1 MIRSEKIY
9 KYKYSSLHL
18 LLYLIFGIVTYTR
31 DTFSISSKSVS
42 FRKKQQKIFLS
53 KIQFY
58 FKLHMTKSLEN
69 KNKNHICINN
79 NNNNIRHDLTSLKI
93 QKIFLLIFLHVFLD
107 LIINLLKSWELD
119 LYFKN
124 TKKFI
129 LFSFNIWDYEFIR
142 KIYFQYWIKRH
153 LLLFI
158 FFDIRMVRF

>member
-1 MIRSEKIY
+1 
-9 KYKYSSLHL
+9 
-18 LLYLIFGIVTYTR
+18 
-31 DTFSISSKSVS
+31 
-42 FRKKQQKIFLS
+42 
-53 KIQFY
+53 
-58 FKLHMTKSLEN
+58 
-69 KNKNHICINN
+69 
-79 NNNNIRHDLTSLKI
+79 
-93 QKIFLLIFLHVFLD
+93 LIFLHVFLD